1 MEMTLKT
8 NPIILRTRAGFVAK
22 TEAESLAPRDPS
34 SPRRTQENSRGR
46 SGTPEDA
53 YTDENPCDKKSRGIS
68 SLYKKKLFGCN
79 DPRYYGV
86 RMTDDEI
93 KGIRRSAEKP
103 QPQICSNTHILG
115 RGKGGI
121 HRSRE
126 TSTVN
131 KAGGEQHNGARP
143 DHKTYP

>member
-1 MEMTLKT
+1 MGAVAPPKT
-8 NPIILRTRAGFVAK
+8 HIQMRTHVTKRAEV
-22 TEAESLAPRDPS
+22 SLA
-34 SPRRTQENSRGR
+34 
-46 SGTPEDA
+46 
-53 YTDENPCDKKSRGIS
+53 YI
-68 SLYKKKLFGCN
+68 KKKLFGCN

-121 HRSRE
+121 HGSRE